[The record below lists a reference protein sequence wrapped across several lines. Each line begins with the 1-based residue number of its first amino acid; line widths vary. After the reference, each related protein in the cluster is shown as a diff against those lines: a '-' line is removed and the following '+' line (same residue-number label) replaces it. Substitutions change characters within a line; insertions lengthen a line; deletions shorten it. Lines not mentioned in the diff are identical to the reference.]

1 MRKWEINES
10 DPTMEPFEQPKLRMH
25 PDDADN
31 FLKLAAAL
39 KIILG
44 RSIQL
49 TDIPRA
55 ENLLREYLIG
65 YLSVRMPLF
74 LGAY

>member
-1 MRKWEINES
+1 
-10 DPTMEPFEQPKLRMH
+10 MH

-44 RSIQL
+44 RTVRPDDL
-49 TDIPRA
+49 LRA
-55 ENLLREYLIG
+55 ELLLKEYLVG
-65 YLSVRMPLF
+65 YLSVSTEFIIRYMYL
-74 LGAY
+74 Y